1 MLEAGLWRVEG
12 VGLAPAGEGLSLRV
26 SDRRRA
32 SFRRGGVSPPGG
44 LTGGTDALLG
54 RDPVYRRR
62 LQTVLKRQKALQ
74 GLVTSAGWRA
84 YLELEEAEF
93 DRWAHAVDRVAR
105 WAFTRGRRERGR
117 R

>member
-1 MLEAGLWRVEG
+1 M
-12 VGLAPAGEGLSLRV
+12 
-26 SDRRRA
+26 
-32 SFRRGGVSPPGG
+32 
-44 LTGGTDALLG
+44 LG

-62 LQTVLKRQKALQ
+62 LRTVLRRQKALQ

-93 DRWAHAVDRVAR
+93 DRWAHAVDSVAR